1 MIEEKDINETKERAE
16 RYAKEIRKYLDT
28 KDLSPDLATCL
39 EFTLED
45 LTKTDTTTEKLNETC
60 AVYEFRYKTAVEA
73 ASEFIKP
80 ESNGYSK

>member
-1 MIEEKDINETKERAE
+1 MQDDNDFIETKNRAE
-16 RYAKEIRKYLDT
+16 RYAKEIREYLDT

-45 LTKTDTTTEKLNETC
+45 LTKDNATYEELARANV
-60 AVYEFRYKTAVEA
+60 VYEVKYKPAVEA

-80 ESNGYSK
+80 ESNGYGK